1 MNHASHSI
9 AFSMP
14 GRIDM
19 HHTREQNLA
28 HNSIEVTPV

>member
-1 MNHASHSI
+1 MNHASYSI

-19 HHTREQNLA
+19 HHTREQSPT

>member
-1 MNHASHSI
+1 MTHASHSI

-19 HHTREQNLA
+19 HDTREQSPA